1 MLSKKYNKSRINV
14 TAWTT
19 VEDTEYADGFEIKQ
33 KINGDTN
40 VILNALQAI
49 VAQIMYDTIDAED
62 IEASIGI
69 FRKGVLKN
77 IEKLKE
83 EWI

>member
-14 TAWTT
+14 TAWTS
-19 VEDTEYADGFEIKQ
+19 VEDVEEANGFDVKQ
-33 KINGDTN
+33 ELNGN
-40 VILNALQAI
+40 PVVILNALQAI

-62 IEASIGI
+62 IEASIDI

-83 EWI
+83 E

>member
-1 MLSKKYNKSRINV
+1 MAGKKYNKGTV
-14 TAWTT
+14 KLTAWTT

-33 KINGDTN
+33 KIKGDTN
-40 VILNALQAI
+40 VILNALQAV

-83 EWI
+83 E